1 MFNVS
6 ANCSPIRPAFGKRD
20 SEGGLNSEKLSEVN
34 AALRSIKDDSF
45 TDEDRAKSF
54 NDLSNKLTEGMRP
67 SSPLK
72 VFIAAVCIGTAGFF
86 LGRKVVGQKVLD
98 VVDKNTKI
106 IDFASKKTQ
115 AMFDKFSKIKA
126 SDEKTFKGF
135 MTRVASQVSKKM
147 SEFSKK
153 GLDDE
158 LLNKS
163 DLNSAEVKEM
173 IAKNFVRKSTTNLGG
188 IVGLGV
194 GIEQATEDKNGDL
207 TPDIFQYKK
216 ASGATSL
223 STVSTIVDTMDV
235 ISDLL

>member
-20 SEGGLNSEKLSEVN
+20 TEGGINTEKLSEVN
-34 AALRSIKDDSF
+34 AALRSIKDDTLS
-45 TDEDRAKSF
+45 DEDKAKNF
-54 NDLSNKLTEGMRP
+54 NDLSNKLTDGMRP

-86 LGRKVVGQKVLD
+86 LGRKVVGEKALD
-98 VVDKNTKI
+98 VVDKNTKL
-106 IDFASKKTQ
+106 IDFATKKTQ
-115 AMFDKFSKIKA
+115 ALFDKFGKIVP
-126 SDEKTFKGF
+126 SDEKNFKGF
-135 MTRVASQVSKKM
+135 MSRVGSQLSKKM
-147 SEFSKK
+147 SEMSKSGIDEATLK
-153 GLDDE
+153 NLD
-158 LLNKS
+158 S
-163 DLNSAEVKEM
+163 QSAEFKERV
-173 IAKNFVRKSTTNLGG
+173 AKNFVRKSITNMGG
-188 IVGLGV
+188 IIGMGV
-194 GIEQATEDKNGDL
+194 GIDQATEDKNGDM